1 MEKTVKVN
9 VNINVARDMLGL
21 AGFWKLAENGTDD
34 EIFDKVLDMMTSY
47 GAKTE
52 IIEDAISSDA
62 AQLLTIMAL
71 LSKCEDPRMADGS
84 AGFSSMLPCDERE
97 DCINNSVAF

>member
-9 VNINVARDMLGL
+9 VNIKVARDMLGL

-34 EIFDKVLDMMTSY
+34 EIFAKVLDMMTSY

-52 IIEDAISSDA
+52 IIDECTKSSN
-62 AQLLTIMAL
+62 T
-71 LSKCEDPRMADGS
+71 
-84 AGFSSMLPCDERE
+84 FSEFDKDMC
-97 DCINNSVAF
+97 NNEVAF